1 MTELSPKTQRV
12 LQLANDAV
20 EALPLDS
27 SPVSF
32 SLVLI
37 AAALEA
43 LADQVVPDGPD
54 PEALLGPGFV
64 FEVKKQLKVRSEI
77 LAIAAELRAQ

>member
-1 MTELSPKTQRV
+1 MTKLSPKAQRV

-43 LADQVVPDGPD
+43 AADQPYEVPSWYRGDDCQTYRDGAD
-54 PEALLGPGFV
+54 A
-64 FEVKKQLKVRSEI
+64 QRNRI

>member
-1 MTELSPKTQRV
+1 MRELSPAAQRV

-43 LADQVVPDGPD
+43 AADQPYEVPSWYRGDDCQTYRDGAD
-54 PEALLGPGFV
+54 AQRN
-64 FEVKKQLKVRSEI
+64 QL
-77 LAIAAELRAQ
+77 LAIAAELKAHD

>member
-1 MTELSPKTQRV
+1 MRELSPAAQRV

-43 LADQVVPDGPD
+43 AADQPYEVPSWYRGDDCQTYRDGAD
-54 PEALLGPGFV
+54 A
-64 FEVKKQLKVRSEI
+64 QRNRI
-77 LAIAAELRAQ
+77 LSIAAELKAHD

>member
-1 MTELSPKTQRV
+1 MPELSPAAQRV

-43 LADQVVPDGPD
+43 AADQPYEVPSWYRGDDCQTYRDGAD
-54 PEALLGPGFV
+54 AQRNRTL
-64 FEVKKQLKVRSEI
+64 S
-77 LAIAAELRAQ
+77 IAAELKAHD

>member
-1 MTELSPKTQRV
+1 MRELSPAAQRV

-37 AAALEA
+37 AASLEA
-43 LADQVVPDGPD
+43 AADQLYEVPSWYRGDDCQTYRDGAD
-54 PEALLGPGFV
+54 A
-64 FEVKKQLKVRSEI
+64 QRNRI
-77 LAIAAELRAQ
+77 LSIAAELKSHA